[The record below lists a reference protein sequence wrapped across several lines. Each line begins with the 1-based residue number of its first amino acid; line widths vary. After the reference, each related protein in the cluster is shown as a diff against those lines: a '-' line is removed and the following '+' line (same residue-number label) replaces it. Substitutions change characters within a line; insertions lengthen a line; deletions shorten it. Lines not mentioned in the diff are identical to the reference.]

1 MKLRVLYHLAFWGFF
16 IFLFWQQNPNATTQE
31 YLAWFIVLGV
41 AGLVV
46 YINLFLLFPKY
57 FFRKKYIIYSLF
69 LFVTISSGTFT
80 LRLLFSSG
88 NSSFSLPI
96 FQHFV
101 NLFFIV
107 VITSSF
113 KLFREYSRKQELLI
127 RAENE
132 QLKTKLNLL
141 KSQVNPHFLFN
152 TLNNLYGLIT
162 QNQNAQASEITL
174 KLGDLMRYLLE
185 SSKME
190 RVGLDKEIQ
199 FMEDYLALE
208 KIRLSQDADIRF
220 EVSGINRD
228 IFIAPLL
235 FIPLVEN
242 AFKHGLNTISAD
254 SFAHFSLSVQG
265 NEIYF
270 EAINSVGKP
279 PENSEISG
287 TGLENL
293 KKRLQLIHPGRHKL
307 DVEKTTNQFKAI
319 LHFQI

>member
-80 LRLLFSSG
+80 LRLLFPSG

-96 FQHFV
+96 SQHFV

-152 TLNNLYGLIT
+152 TLNT
-162 QNQNAQASEITL
+162 
-174 KLGDLMRYLLE
+174 
-185 SSKME
+185 
-190 RVGLDKEIQ
+190 
-199 FMEDYLALE
+199 
-208 KIRLSQDADIRF
+208 
-220 EVSGINRD
+220 INTV
-228 IFIAPLL
+228 IIA
-235 FIPLVEN
+235 IVII
-242 AFKHGLNTISAD
+242 KC
-254 SFAHFSLSVQG
+254 
-265 NEIYF
+265 Y
-270 EAINSVGKP
+270 
-279 PENSEISG
+279 
-287 TGLENL
+287 
-293 KKRLQLIHPGRHKL
+293 
-307 DVEKTTNQFKAI
+307 
-319 LHFQI
+319 